1 MVTYHYLLEDAIN
14 DVLPLASPY
23 ENEVPFLQT
32 VFVRLVDQTTGCFD
46 TTTLDLIVKDSPQ
59 IVAPDPIILCDDDSD
74 GVEVFDLTESEMQ
87 LLADVGPGA
96 YTVTYYEDVALTIE
110 IVNPEAY
117 SNISNPQT
125 VFIVVENHDSPLQ

>member
-1 MVTYHYLLEDAIN
+1 M
-14 DVLPLASPY
+14 
-23 ENEVPFLQT
+23 PFLQT

-117 SNISNPQT
+117 SNIMVV
-125 VFIVVENHDSPLQ
+125 VFQQEIRRFLLMLGSTNFSASHKR